1 MFISPL
7 KLFKPLVFT
16 GIISVTGIIPPLFA
30 GEKIE
35 FSKPE
40 KSQAPQQDSVRR
52 FPGAVNRGN
61 DSVSDS
67 MMPGA
72 PPMPSPQ
79 PGAPSKKEQQARD
92 EKKNWLFAT
101 PENHAKTVENAFKVK
116 DYDSDPKETKSVIG
130 SYLKN
135 EKHAPPTTENSTED
149 EKQDG
154 NKRRTDSLA
163 PADPAGFKFDKPAR
177 LSAAAAA
184 AAAAN
189 GVGGFLH
196 ERGSSD
202 FRQDIAQE
210 RRDQFNQ
217 LFEAR
222 KDPINSLADPSR
234 QPVNPVVAAPSDLLE
249 RNSRS
254 SFSDPF
260 KNSPAPLTGVPHH
273 SVLDDMNSRA
283 LGRRDSPD
291 ASLPTLQPTRVKAQ
305 PAILPFP
312 TRPGE
317 LLKRPGSF

>member
-7 KLFKPLVFT
+7 KLFKSLVLA
-16 GIISVTGIIPPLFA
+16 GIISVMGFNAPLFA

-35 FSKPE
+35 FSRPE
-40 KSQAPQQDSVRR
+40 KSQVPQQDSVRR
-52 FPGAVNRGN
+52 FPGSVNRGN
-61 DSVSDS
+61 DSISES
-67 MMPGA
+67 MVPGA

-101 PENHAKTVENAFKVK
+101 PANHAKTVENAFKVK
-116 DYDSDPKETKSVIG
+116 DYDFDPKETKSVIG

-135 EKHAPPTTENSTED
+135 EKPAPPAIENSIED

-154 NKRRTDSLA
+154 NKRRSDSLT

-177 LSAAAAA
+177 QSAAAA

-189 GVGGFLH
+189 GAGGFLG
-196 ERGSSD
+196 ERGNSD
-202 FRQDIAQE
+202 FRQDISQE
-210 RRDQFNQ
+210 RRKEFNQ
-217 LFEAR
+217 LFEGR
-222 KDPINSLADPSR
+222 QDPINSLADPSR

-249 RNSRS
+249 KNSRS

-260 KNSPAPLTGVPHH
+260 KNSPAPLIGAPRH
-273 SVLDDMNSRA
+273 SVLNDINSRA

-291 ASLPTLQPTRVKAQ
+291 VSLPTSQPTRVKAQ

-312 TRPGE
+312 NRPGE
-317 LLKRPGSF
+317 LFKRPGSF